1 MVRIII
7 INSFPLATPAI
18 DLWSTIAI
26 IIIPVDGQ
34 GLGTSIPIWEVRLL
48 VGQHGRLDLGFRLAV
63 PFGTIV
69 ELVGN
74 DRDRRGVS
82 FIRRIHRFRQILMER
97 EWLLLT
103 RNLGK
108 GGDPWL
114 SLLRILWRDVV

>member
-1 MVRIII
+1 MVHVII

-26 IIIPVDGQ
+26 VVISIDGR

-63 PFGTIV
+63 PFGTIA
-69 ELVGN
+69 ELAGN

-82 FIRRIHRFRQILMER
+82 FIRRIHMFGWILMER
-97 EWLLLT
+97 VWLLLT

-108 GGDPWL
+108 RGDPWL